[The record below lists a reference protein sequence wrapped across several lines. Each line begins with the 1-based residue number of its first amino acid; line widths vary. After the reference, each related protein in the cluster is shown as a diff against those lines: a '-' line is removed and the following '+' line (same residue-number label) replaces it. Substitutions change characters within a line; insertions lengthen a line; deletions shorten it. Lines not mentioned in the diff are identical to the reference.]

1 MRIRTS
7 RIKKA
12 AMAASLGAFMMLQVT
27 PAQASGPAM
36 TPPEGFMVMD
46 VVDVWDIAGDT
57 ITAVAGPRTCSV
69 TASTPV
75 VSANQVAGSGST
87 SCNKTYAKMTITVC
101 IQSKQAFVS
110 EQTTW
115 EDVRCN
121 PTKAA
126 LNSSGLNDTARA
138 QCLPGAMLYRTK
150 VVAEGFNADS
160 SDAAFFAMLH
170 SGSTL
175 QDCLL

>member
-1 MRIRTS
+1 
-7 RIKKA
+7 
-12 AMAASLGAFMMLQVT
+12 MAASLGAFMLLQVT
-27 PAQASGPAM
+27 PAQASAPEM
-36 TPPEGFMVMD
+36 TQPEGSMSMNII
-46 VVDVWDIAGDT
+46 DVWDISGDT
-57 ITAVAGPRTCSV
+57 ITGVAGPRTCSV

-75 VSANQVAGSGST
+75 VSANQMAGSGST

-101 IQSKQAFVS
+101 IQAKQAFVA

-138 QCLPGAMLYRTK
+138 QCLPGAMLYRTR

-160 SDAAFFAMLH
+160 SDPQFLGILH

-175 QDCLL
+175 QDCFL